1 MSSKEHSVLL
11 RRLSKHIKDQNWFA
25 VCIDFL
31 IVVIGV
37 FIGIQVA
44 NWNDLKG
51 TQSELRA
58 SLDRLDKETT
68 INIGLI
74 DRVLSYYV
82 EGRVDMNLGR
92 ETLDRCSS
100 SAEGQAALERLLFA
114 FVEDVQPNFATHALD
129 QVSNQGRYQELLSE
143 KFQQDFGKYA
153 GRLKEEHEQLASH
166 YDNMWRFHVNYH
178 PYVNAYFST
187 DNGDSDEYK
196 GWGFRLDKPL
206 AEVCTNASFRNRFI
220 NTLGFYDAI
229 GRRLKFLKA
238 ETELFQASLRG
249 EMRRH

>member
-1 MSSKEHSVLL
+1 MLL
-11 RRLSKHIKDQNWFA
+11 RRISKHIKDQNWFA
-25 VCIDFL
+25 VGIDFF

-51 TQSELRA
+51 NQSELRA

-68 INIGLI
+68 INIELV
-74 DRVLSYYV
+74 DEVLTYYV
-82 EGRVDMNLGR
+82 EGRADMNLGR
-92 ETLDRCSS
+92 ETLDRCSM
-100 SAEGQAALERLLFA
+100 SAEGQAALERLLFD
-114 FVEDVQPNFATHALD
+114 FVQDVQPNFATHALD
-129 QVSNQGRYQELLSE
+129 QVSNHGRYQELLSE
-143 KFQQDFGKYA
+143 DFQQDFGRYA

-166 YDNMWRFHVNYH
+166 YDNMWRYHVNYH
-178 PYVNAYFST
+178 PDVDAYFSG
-187 DNGDSDEYK
+187 DNGDSEEYK

-229 GRRLKFLKA
+229 GRRLRFFKS
-238 ETELFQASLRG
+238 ETERFQASLRQ